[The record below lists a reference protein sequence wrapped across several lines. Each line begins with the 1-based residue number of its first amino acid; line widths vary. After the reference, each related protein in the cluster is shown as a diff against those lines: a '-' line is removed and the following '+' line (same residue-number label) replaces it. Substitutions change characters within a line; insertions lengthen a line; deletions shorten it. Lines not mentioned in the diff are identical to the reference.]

1 MHQPPVIALQIPT
14 AAAPYREAGGAPPF
28 RERLDE
34 VLRQARR
41 SGEGFAIAILDL
53 DRAGE
58 PASGRGVS
66 DDLSCGVLRRLRETV
81 RECDV
86 AARIAGASFGV
97 LLVGVY
103 DEAGTATALR
113 RIARAFTTPL
123 PLADT
128 SLVGVSVGGC
138 LWTPG
143 VKDAD
148 TLVCLA
154 RQALARAKVAG
165 GGRCRTSVA
174 VPGLDADSASA
185 P

>member
-14 AAAPYREAGGAPPF
+14 GAAPLRGAGAPPF
-28 RERLDE
+28 RECLDE

-53 DRAGE
+53 DRARE
-58 PASGRGVS
+58 AASGAIA

-86 AARIAGASFGV
+86 VARLAGASFGV
-97 LLVGVY
+97 VLVGVY

-113 RIARAFTTPL
+113 RIARSFATPL
-123 PLADT
+123 PLAGAPRVAV
-128 SLVGVSVGGC
+128 SLGGC
-138 LWTPG
+138 LWMPG

-148 TLVCLA
+148 VLVCLA
-154 RQALARAKVAG
+154 QQALARAKVTE
-165 GGRCRTSVA
+165 GGRCRTIVA
-174 VPGLDADSASA
+174 MPDMDPGAASA

>member
-14 AAAPYREAGGAPPF
+14 AAAPNRGAGAPPF
-28 RERLDE
+28 RECLDE

-53 DRAGE
+53 DRSREA
-58 PASGRGVS
+58 ASGGGIA
-66 DDLSCGVLRRLRETV
+66 DDLSCGVLQRLRETV
-81 RECDV
+81 RECDLV
-86 AARIAGASFGV
+86 ARIAGASFGV

-113 RIARAFTTPL
+113 RIARAFATPL
-123 PLADT
+123 PLAGAPLVAV
-128 SLVGVSVGGC
+128 SLGGC
-138 LWTPG
+138 LWMPG

-148 TLVCLA
+148 RLVWLA
-154 RQALARAKVAG
+154 QQALARAKVTG
-165 GGRCRTSVA
+165 GGRCRTIVA
-174 VPGLDADSASA
+174 MPDTDAGAASA